1 MKTERCFNVRDVGAR
16 AVPLI
21 LLLVIASLVAACGR
35 EPNSSTAPVASGETA
50 AEHALKHA
58 DPLYRCPMHPDVV
71 RDAPGQCPICGMDL
85 VKVEPDPPVAAAT
98 AAGQGDPIY
107 YRHPHDPSRTSP
119 TPRKDE
125 MGMDYVPVFADAAGP
140 EVRISPAVIN
150 NLGVRSEPATLAS
163 LPRRAETTGFVTFD
177 DRRVRQVR
185 PRADGWIEG
194 LSVRAPGETVAAG
207 QLLFT
212 VYSPMLESAQQ
223 EYLDALR
230 IGNADLVAASRDR
243 LQALGLE
250 SGTVARLAQGGRA
263 SGRVPFHAPVAGVIT
278 ELEIREGAMVTPDM
292 TAMTITE
299 LGSLWVIAE
308 IPESQAAWVAPGTAA
323 ELRFASLPGETLAGV
338 VGHVYPELSAE
349 TRTVRA
355 RIVLERPHP
364 AIRANMLAR
373 VTLLGEPG
381 PEAVTIP
388 RNALIRGGA
397 EDRVVVA
404 LGEGRFAAR
413 RVTAGAE
420 SGERVAIAR
429 GLAAG
434 EQVVVAG
441 QFLLDSEANL
451 RSGLERLGDGS
462 DEAATPAGPAQT
474 P

>member
-1 MKTERCFNVRDVGAR
+1 VR
-16 AVPLI
+16 
-21 LLLVIASLVAACGR
+21 
-35 EPNSSTAPVASGETA
+35 T
-50 AEHALKHA
+50 
-58 DPLYRCPMHPDVV
+58 
-71 RDAPGQCPICGMDL
+71 
-85 VKVEPDPPVAAAT
+85 
-98 AAGQGDPIY
+98 
-107 YRHPHDPSRTSP
+107 
-119 TPRKDE
+119 
-125 MGMDYVPVFADAAGP
+125 
-140 EVRISPAVIN
+140 
-150 NLGVRSEPATLAS
+150 EPATLAS

-243 LQALGLE
+243 LRALGLE

-323 ELRFASLPGETLAGV
+323 ELRFASLPGETFAGV

-404 LGEGRFAAR
+404 LGEGRFAPR

-420 SGERVAIAR
+420 SGERVAIVE

-451 RSGLERLGDGS
+451 RSGLERLGDGGH
-462 DEAATPAGPAQT
+462 EAATPAGPAQT